1 MLVVVVAHVFFLYA
15 ENMPQK
21 HRPKVT
27 VDDDASD
34 NTDESDIIAEI
45 DDRSSTE
52 RAKKRLKKKEKK
64 KARKKEKKETRYDRY
79 EAMNANL
86 PLTTLATD
94 IEYITCDVCFKDTQ
108 DIIHGVFFRCLDC
121 REDLCRSCYRKG
133 RHSNLHRIYFMGH
146 VPGEEGVDRNG
157 KRREEEEAVP
167 FSASP
172 PRRSMLMDND
182 DD

>member
-1 MLVVVVAHVFFLYA
+1 MENKEQLVQSIKEWVKNDNEIRALQA
-15 ENMPQK
+15 EVN
-21 HRPKVT
+21 
-27 VDDDASD
+27 
-34 NTDESDIIAEI
+34 
-45 DDRSSTE
+45 
-52 RAKKRLKKKEKK
+52 KRKKEKK
-64 KARKKEKKETRYDRY
+64 KTRYDRY
-79 EAMNANL
+79 EALNANL
-86 PLTTLATD
+86 PLTTLAPD

-121 REDLCRSCYRKG
+121 REDLCSSCYRKG